1 MTEQNAKLQTGEDRL
16 IRRLKG
22 LWKLLFG
29 RTTMFVLLLL
39 IQSAVLFGGSVV
51 LGMKVLAINHAI
63 GILAV
68 LLLIHILNAQ
78 SDTSFKLMWVILI
91 AAVPVFGVTIF
102 FYTRLQP
109 GTAARANRID
119 QLLDEQRS
127 YLAPARSTV
136 ETELADVRQEYGIFK
151 YIYEEGHYPSYEDAA
166 VKYFPLGEDKFREL
180 LVQLERAEHFIFL
193 EYFIIDKGLVW
204 DAVQEIL
211 EKISFH
217 TTSFFLENDYHK

>member
-1 MTEQNAKLQTGEDRL
+1 MTEQSAKLQTGEDRL

-51 LGMKVLAINHAI
+51 LGMKILAINHAI

-91 AAVPVFGVTIF
+91 ASVPVFGVTLF

-109 GTAARANRID
+109 GTASRSIRID
-119 QLLDEQRS
+119 QLFSGADLRRNKKS
-127 YLAPARSTV
+127 LCHSGHRRIGSLCKHNASKRCSHRRRIAAASKFSSNTIFNSLPAIRT
-136 ETELADVRQEYGIFK
+136 L
-151 YIYEEGHYPSYEDAA
+151 
-166 VKYFPLGEDKFREL
+166 
-180 LVQLERAEHFIFL
+180 
-193 EYFIIDKGLVW
+193 
-204 DAVQEIL
+204 
-211 EKISFH
+211 
-217 TTSFFLENDYHK
+217 